1 LYHTTTK
8 RNNMRTIHILT
19 QDGQPTISFF
29 NNDLA
34 KIQAGII
41 GVDYTITSLSIRDGD
56 ENDENEELIVEP
68 DEDNE
73 LYLVGSST
81 DTKHHK
87 ITYAFI
93 RDGFSYSVDHIQ
105 IDNVSMDILG
115 LSNELKKDINKQVGY
130 HADERMDGM
139 LQDREDYE
147 G

>member
-1 LYHTTTK
+1 
-8 RNNMRTIHILT
+8 MRTIHILT
-19 QDGQPTISFF
+19 QDEQPTLSFF
-29 NNDLA
+29 NKDLA

-41 GVDYTITSLSIRDGD
+41 GVDFTIQTVKIVDGD
-56 ENDENEELIVEP
+56 ENDENEDLQIDT
-68 DEDNE
+68 DEDDE

-93 RDGFSYSVDHIQ
+93 RDGFYYTADHIE

-115 LSNELKKDINKQVGY
+115 LSNELKKDINKQVGE
-130 HADERMDGM
+130 HAYERMDKM
-139 LQDREDYE
+139 MQEREDYE